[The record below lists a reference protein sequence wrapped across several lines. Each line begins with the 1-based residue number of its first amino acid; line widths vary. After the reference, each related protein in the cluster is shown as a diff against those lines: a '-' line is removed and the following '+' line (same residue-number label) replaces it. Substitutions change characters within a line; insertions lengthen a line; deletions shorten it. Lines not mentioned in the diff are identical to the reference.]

1 MYRSIFY
8 GIIVTLIFV
17 LGSLIYI
24 LKKTFTK
31 DFLPILLQVD
41 KKYLFMSIFAMFL
54 YHTFDNLRLF
64 VLSRAMNL
72 RYSFLYGYIVSF
84 INTFGATITPAH
96 MGGEFMSM
104 YTLSR
109 KGGKLHKVMS
119 IVTMKTLTGMVFFLL
134 ALPYA
139 IYHLYKNPI
148 QSLKILTIL
157 IFFFLLF
164 IILYILLRLLSRRKT
179 GEGHNFFKKVKYTI
193 KRYLVVSRIFL
204 RDKKGSIL
212 LASVNSVL
220 LYVCFLASGA
230 FLIKSF
236 NPEPKLFTL
245 MEHQLML
252 LYAIF
257 VSPTPGGSGVGEVG
271 ALYAFN
277 TFLEASFLGGF
288 SLLWRFI
295 TQYASALVGGLLLFL
310 LVLKDTKRL
319 RHA

>member
-1 MYRSIFY
+1 MHRSIFY
-8 GIIVTLIFV
+8 GILLTLLFV

-24 LKKTFTK
+24 LKKFFTK
-31 DFLPILLQVD
+31 DFFLVLLQVD
-41 KKYLFMSIFAMFL
+41 KKYLLLSLLSMFL

-64 VLSRAMNL
+64 ILSRAMNL
-72 RYSFLYGYIVSF
+72 SYPFLYGYVVSF

-96 MGGEFMSM
+96 MGGEFMSV

-119 IVTMKTLTGMVFFLL
+119 IVTMKTLTGTAFFLL

-139 IYHLYKNPI
+139 LYHLYRNPT
-148 QSLKILTIL
+148 QSLRILFIL
-157 IFFFLLF
+157 AFFFLLF
-164 IILYILLRLLSRRKT
+164 FLLYILLRFISKRKVE
-179 GEGHNFFKKVKYTI
+179 EGSSLKHRIKYTF

-212 LASVNSVL
+212 FACVSSVL
-220 LYVCFLASGA
+220 LYLSFLASGA
-230 FLIKSF
+230 FLVKSF
-236 NPEPKLFTL
+236 NPEPTMLVL

-257 VSPTPGGSGVGEVG
+257 ISPTPGGSGVGEVG
-271 ALYAFN
+271 ALYAFD
-277 TFLEASFLGGF
+277 TFLEFSLLGGF

-295 TQYASALVGGLLLFL
+295 TQYASALLGGLFLTLLL
-310 LVLKDTKRL
+310 IKDSRRL
-319 RHA
+319 